1 MKLLK
6 SFLSRFRF
14 FQNSTYNQQNQGPL
28 AYLRSKI
35 QAISFIPG
43 RQNANFRLI
52 APSNEEK
59 LGLPQNNNNQ
69 NIPQI
74 GSFIHLS
81 SLSQMNSTSI
91 QNQDFHNFK
100 STLEK
105 TNYQLLFK
113 GAPPLNLKVLEKWS
127 DLPIVA
133 SVKNLLTKSFG
144 ENLSPLEKV
153 VLPSILSGEN
163 HVIQHLADRA
173 TNMMF
178 LIPAIMFL
186 LQIDPVEEEQN
197 QIKVLILAKDEQSVQ
212 SVNEDITQLK
222 SIFSQGYNLHHLQQ
236 QVVVDTPKNILSQLK
251 ENKINLKFVKY
262 FVVNDLTAMYEQ
274 GYESDIIAVNSYT
287 SAEKQTVIVS
297 EKLRNDYLVIDNL
310 MANFKFYIYV
320 LTQYAQ
326 VVLED
331 YAFKASLWTIL
342 MLLLIICYLTYK
354 IQSNPDKKKEK

>member
-1 MKLLK
+1 MKLFK

-14 FQNSTYNQQNQGPL
+14 FRNSAQNQNVGPL
-28 AYLRSKI
+28 AYLKSKI
-35 QAISFIPG
+35 QALSFIPG

-52 APSNEEK
+52 APTNEEK
-59 LGLPQNNNNQ
+59 LGLPENTGQNT
-69 NIPQI
+69 PQI

-81 SLSQMNSTSI
+81 SISQMNSTSI
-91 QNQDFHNFK
+91 QSQDFQNFK

-133 SVKNLLTKSFG
+133 SVKSLLTKTFG

-163 HVIQHLADRA
+163 HVIQHLADRT

-186 LQIDPVEEEQN
+186 LQIDPVEEQN
-197 QIKVLILAKDEQSVQ
+197 QIKVLILAKDEKSVQ

-222 SIFSQGYNLHHLQQ
+222 SIFSQGYSLNHLQQ

-287 SAEKQTVIVS
+287 SSEKQTVIVS

-331 YAFKASLWTIL
+331 YAFKASLWTII

-354 IQSNPDKKKEK
+354 IQSNPDKKKQK